1 MISVNTPL
9 FNGNEKK
16 YLAECIDTGWVS
28 SDGPFVAKF
37 EQAFAHYCN
46 RKYAVAVSSG
56 SAALDCAVQALQ
68 LPRGSEIILPAFTI
82 ISCAASVIRAG
93 YIPVLVDADAGTWN
107 MNTELIEQKIT
118 PKTKAIMAVHI
129 YGLPVDMD
137 PIFALAKKYDL
148 KIIED
153 AAEQI
158 GQTYY
163 SAKVGSLGDVS
174 TFSFYPNKHI
184 TTGEGGMIVTDDL
197 SIAER
202 CRLIRNLCFVPQK
215 RFYHEELGYNYRMSN
230 LHAAIGLA
238 QLEQIDS
245 FLLKKREMGLCYH
258 NHLQNIEEL
267 QLPLPKKEYAENIY
281 WVFGIVLNN
290 KVPFNAEKAM
300 LFLQSKGIGTRPFFY
315 PMHLQPV
322 FQKKGLFVNEF
333 YPVAEHLAERG
344 LYLPSGLGLTKAEQD
359 VVLKETVS
367 LLQLTSL

>member
-37 EQAFAHYCN
+37 EQTFAHYCN

-93 YIPVLVDADAGTWN
+93 YIPVLVDADARTWN

-197 SIAER
+197 SIAKR
-202 CRLIRNLCFVPQK
+202 CRLISNLCFVPQK

-281 WVFGIVLNN
+281 WVFGMVLNN